1 MPYVV
6 RVEQH
11 GKEVKEDR
19 YYTPCQ
25 RKKKSPPGSGRRNET
40 ILPGIYDEAAPT
52 RSALPMQ
59 NNSGLAGRDY
69 VAVHGVSRLEQR
81 RRKQEAGRVRRTA
94 P

>member
-25 RKKKSPPGSGRRNET
+25 RKKK
-40 ILPGIYDEAAPT
+40 A
-52 RSALPMQ
+52 
-59 NNSGLAGRDY
+59 
-69 VAVHGVSRLEQR
+69 
-81 RRKQEAGRVRRTA
+81 RKEAGAGTN
-94 P
+94 PGNDKKH